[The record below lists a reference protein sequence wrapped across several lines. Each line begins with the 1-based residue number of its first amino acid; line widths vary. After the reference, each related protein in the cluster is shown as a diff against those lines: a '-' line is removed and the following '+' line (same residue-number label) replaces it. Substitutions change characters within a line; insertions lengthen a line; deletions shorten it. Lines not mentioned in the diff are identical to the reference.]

1 MGLTLVCDS
10 GLLRKSVQRTELS
23 EQRKARFL
31 RRAWGDPGQREGTTE
46 KDLTLFKHI

>member
-10 GLLRKSVQRTELS
+10 GLLRKPVRVVELS
-23 EQRKARFL
+23 EQRKARIL
-31 RRAWGDPGQREGTTE
+31 RRAWGYPGQREGTTE